1 MSKVYKAAGYIRFF
15 GQYDFLIIVDKHTD
29 RELNIEYYQIE
40 VSNLIT
46 MENDIIPTKF
56 KDFKIACD
64 YAEELSDTLKR
75 AALITDNKILLTTNK
90 MRNS

>member
-15 GQYDFLIIVDKHTD
+15 GQYDFLIIVDKFSD
-29 RELNIEYYQIE
+29 EDYYQIE

-46 MENDIIPTKF
+46 MEKDIIPTKF
-56 KDFKIACD
+56 RDFSIACD

-75 AALITDNKILLTTNK
+75 AALITDNKILLETNK

>member
-15 GQYDFLIIVDKHTD
+15 GQYDFLIIVDKFND
-29 RELNIEYYQIE
+29 ADYYQIE

-46 MENDIIPTKF
+46 MEKDIIPTKF

-64 YAEELSDTLKR
+64 YAEELSNTLKR
-75 AALITDNKILLTTNK
+75 SALITNNKILLATNK
-90 MRNS
+90 MRH

>member
-15 GQYDFLIIVDKHTD
+15 GQYDFLIIVDKFNNED
-29 RELNIEYYQIE
+29 YYQIE
-40 VSNLIT
+40 VSNLIN
-46 MENDIIPTKF
+46 MEKDIISTKF

-75 AALITDNKILLTTNK
+75 AALITDNKILLTASK
-90 MRNS
+90 MRH